1 MSFRPEKRS
10 PFVDAPAANRNRSD
24 PSDHHELNSAF
35 ARDPTAGRKRPQLE
49 PPPSMV
55 VRSSRASTPQGGGGT
70 NNNKHRLKYQQKISP
85 SKVNHRNN
93 NGNDN
98 NNNSSNAEDAEMR
111 ARLYKAE
118 AYEAK
123 IRIASQEQRM
133 NTLKQ
138 ELEELRFFAAVEQ
151 GAAMENNSTISSN
164 HNDPPPKEDEDM
176 VDAKQMAAEKDAE
189 LIECLATELEETE
202 KELKRTKRQLKEERS
217 KNKSLNEGADTH
229 SKLLIGKLQQ
239 ELDAEKAKN
248 EALSEEMSLLAT
260 RRESNNEWQTKEA
273 ELNRT
278 IENQQAELKKSKK
291 NNAEV
296 ATTLRE
302 IERAVVRLQQELDA
316 EKLKN
321 QSLLFVSA
329 KDVSVDK
336 EQWQKREAE
345 LKKKL
350 ERQQV
355 ELNKWKKD
363 TADGVTIMKEMEGAL
378 RKARRDNAD
387 LRAKVEKSEESTSSL
402 GQLEEELKST
412 QNECDEALRELSSLR
427 DECNRLSEQSRDDAT
442 KYEQLVN
449 SNEELQQALSAAQS
463 QLEKKV
469 EILRQDLSE
478 AKEREDQ
485 LKEACQISVDMYEQ
499 QKQETDDVKS
509 ALDDMANSFE
519 RQQFDFE
526 LKSSEMAELEEVHA
540 ASLVQ
545 HASELEASEVHAQ
558 TQMEALSSL
567 QQKYQSQ
574 MLTFQSQIKSLR
586 EAAIKNAA
594 GPDDEVRDEIDKK
607 LKLAHEEIKILGS
620 DADAKRRRRLEREVS
635 TLRAHV
641 SNAEGTE
648 SRLRQQILLLSEE
661 LSETNAAY
669 KKNISDLQQELAE
682 MRAFSASSHYNSVDM
697 EARDSDS
704 GDEFEIKRK
713 NIENDALQDYVAQ
726 RWQAFDPS

>member
-10 PFVDAPAANRNRSD
+10 PFVDAPSDLANRNRD
-24 PSDHHELNSAF
+24 PSDHHEVNSAF
-35 ARDPTAGRKRPQLE
+35 VRDPTAGRKRPQLE

-70 NNNKHRLKYQQKISP
+70 NRLKYQQKISP

-93 NGNDN
+93 NSN
-98 NNNSSNAEDAEMR
+98 NNNNNNNNAQDAEMR

-123 IRIASQEQRM
+123 IRLGSQEQRM

-164 HNDPPPKEDEDM
+164 HNDPPPKEDEG
-176 VDAKQMAAEKDAE
+176 VADAKQMAAEKDAE

-217 KNKSLNEGADTH
+217 KNKSLNEGVETH
-229 SKLLIGKLQQ
+229 SKLMIGKMQQ

-248 EALSEEMSLLAT
+248 EALSEEISLLAT

-273 ELNRT
+273 ALNRT
-278 IENQQAELKKSKK
+278 IENQQAELKKSKN

-329 KDVSVDK
+329 KDVSVE

-363 TADGVTIMKEMEGAL
+363 TADGVTIMREMEGAL

-387 LRAKVEKSEESTSSL
+387 LRAKVEKSEESTNSL

-412 QNECDEALRELSSLR
+412 QNDRDEALRELSSLR

-442 KYEQLVN
+442 KYEQLVT
-449 SNEELQQALSAAQS
+449 SNEELQKALSTAQS

-485 LKEACQISVDMYEQ
+485 LKEACQISIDMYEQ

-519 RQQFDFE
+519 KQQFDFE

-545 HASELEASEVHAQ
+545 HASELEASEDHAQ

-586 EAAIKNAA
+586 EAAINNSD

-607 LKLAHEEIKILGS
+607 LKLANEEIKLLGS

-635 TLRAHV
+635 TLQAHV

>member
-1 MSFRPEKRS
+1 
-10 PFVDAPAANRNRSD
+10 
-24 PSDHHELNSAF
+24 
-35 ARDPTAGRKRPQLE
+35 
-49 PPPSMV
+49 
-55 VRSSRASTPQGGGGT
+55 
-70 NNNKHRLKYQQKISP
+70 
-85 SKVNHRNN
+85 
-93 NGNDN
+93 
-98 NNNSSNAEDAEMR
+98 MR
-111 ARLYKAE
+111 
-118 AYEAK
+118 
-123 IRIASQEQRM
+123 
-133 NTLKQ
+133 
-138 ELEELRFFAAVEQ
+138 
-151 GAAMENNSTISSN
+151 
-164 HNDPPPKEDEDM
+164 
-176 VDAKQMAAEKDAE
+176 
-189 LIECLATELEETE
+189 
-202 KELKRTKRQLKEERS
+202 
-217 KNKSLNEGADTH
+217 
-229 SKLLIGKLQQ
+229 
-239 ELDAEKAKN
+239 
-248 EALSEEMSLLAT
+248 
-260 RRESNNEWQTKEA
+260 
-273 ELNRT
+273 
-278 IENQQAELKKSKK
+278 
-291 NNAEV
+291 
-296 ATTLRE
+296 
-302 IERAVVRLQQELDA
+302 
-316 EKLKN
+316 
-321 QSLLFVSA
+321 
-329 KDVSVDK
+329 
-336 EQWQKREAE
+336 
-345 LKKKL
+345 
-350 ERQQV
+350 
-355 ELNKWKKD
+355 
-363 TADGVTIMKEMEGAL
+363 EMEGAL

-387 LRAKVEKSEESTSSL
+387 LRAKVEKSEESTNSL

-412 QNECDEALRELSSLR
+412 QNDRDEALRELSSLR

-442 KYEQLVN
+442 KYEQLVT
-449 SNEELQQALSAAQS
+449 SNEELQKALSTAQS

-485 LKEACQISVDMYEQ
+485 LKEACQIYEQ
-499 QKQETDDVKS
+499 QKRETDDVKS

-519 RQQFDFE
+519 KQQIDFE

-586 EAAIKNAA
+586 EAAINNSD

-607 LKLAHEEIKILGS
+607 LKLANEEIKLLGS

-635 TLRAHV
+635 TLQAHV

>member
-1 MSFRPEKRS
+1 
-10 PFVDAPAANRNRSD
+10 
-24 PSDHHELNSAF
+24 
-35 ARDPTAGRKRPQLE
+35 
-49 PPPSMV
+49 
-55 VRSSRASTPQGGGGT
+55 
-70 NNNKHRLKYQQKISP
+70 
-85 SKVNHRNN
+85 
-93 NGNDN
+93 
-98 NNNSSNAEDAEMR
+98 
-111 ARLYKAE
+111 
-118 AYEAK
+118 
-123 IRIASQEQRM
+123 
-133 NTLKQ
+133 
-138 ELEELRFFAAVEQ
+138 VEQ
-151 GAAMENNSTISSN
+151 GAAMENNSTISSSN

-176 VDAKQMAAEKDAE
+176 ADAKQMAAEKDAE

-217 KNKSLNEGADTH
+217 KNKSLNEGVETH
-229 SKLLIGKLQQ
+229 SKLMIGKMQQ
-239 ELDAEKAKN
+239 ELDAERAKN
-248 EALSEEMSLLAT
+248 EALSEEMSLIAT

-273 ELNRT
+273 ALNRT
-278 IENQQAELKKSKK
+278 IENQQAEMKKSKK

-302 IERAVVRLQQELDA
+302 IEGAVVRLQQELDA

-329 KDVSVDK
+329 KDVSVE

-363 TADGVTIMKEMEGAL
+363 TADGVTIMREMEGAL

-387 LRAKVEKSEESTSSL
+387 LRAKVEKSEESTNSL

-412 QNECDEALRELSSLR
+412 QNDRDEALRELSSLR

-442 KYEQLVN
+442 KYEQLVT
-449 SNEELQQALSAAQS
+449 SNEELQKALSTAQS

-485 LKEACQISVDMYEQ
+485 LKEACQIYEQ
-499 QKQETDDVKS
+499 QKRETDDVKS

-519 RQQFDFE
+519 KQQIDFE

-586 EAAIKNAA
+586 EAAINNSD

-607 LKLAHEEIKILGS
+607 LKLANEEIKLLGS

-635 TLRAHV
+635 TLQAHV